1 MFWRALWHMSTCIR
15 YLIICTRCSQ
25 GGEWIVHQASIFTA
39 SESHGMMIF
48 FVLVYQSGLWASENC
63 SLLLQEYE
71 WMLQSAGVSEAAGK
85 RGRHYRKT
93 WPHSATFL
101 VLSQQSNCWSLA
113 LTVHRIPKTLLAS
126 TFCSV
131 NASLQQRAAWISRL
145 GGDGYWRFSLD
156 CSNAGRLGF
165 LWVHKIS

>member
-1 MFWRALWHMSTCIR
+1 MN
-15 YLIICTRCSQ
+15 CSSSFNL
-25 GGEWIVHQASIFTA
+25 HA
-39 SESHGMMIF
+39 SESHSMIIF